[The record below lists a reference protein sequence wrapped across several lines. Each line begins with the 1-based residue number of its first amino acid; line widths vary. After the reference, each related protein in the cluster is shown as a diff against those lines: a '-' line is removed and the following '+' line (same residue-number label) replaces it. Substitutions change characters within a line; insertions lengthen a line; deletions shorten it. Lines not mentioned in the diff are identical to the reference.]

1 MEKIEKKDLFGVRY
15 LSAHF
20 IWSNR
25 TFVII
30 NQASGLE
37 WKSVFTFLSRILL
50 ELGSE
55 KGDQL
60 PPRMK
65 RNTKGGDYIHH
76 PV

>member
-1 MEKIEKKDLFGVRY
+1 MEKIEKKNLFGVRY

-20 IWSNR
+20 ICSNR

-55 KGDQL
+55 I
-60 PPRMK
+60 K
-65 RNTKGGDYIHH
+65 RGPIAPANEKKY
-76 PV
+76 